1 MFVDAF
7 LGFNAVN
14 RQLLPNHH
22 PACYYNPLPTMMAV
36 LFPHP
41 HHNMCPRVQRHT
53 VRRSAT
59 TVVAGFFDPRPPR
72 DVLTSL
78 LNGIGPNKEVE
89 GEEEVRKARKKK
101 ESRKDHPRASSVR
114 RESTADATPVA
125 SSSSLP
131 QSISAPLPKTKSKK
145 HSFWS
150 AHPERPNIQLMPVE
164 RFVSVTPPPGYSPVD
179 IPFDLPTPGPSDS
192 TATSRTSSKR
202 PRTPDDDEDIIKFES
217 HQETTPQ
224 RPRKKRIA
232 HKKGWKGWIEGSPV
246 PSDKLI
252 NLDSAP
258 VLQERRL
265 RSGKNFDAWV

>member
-1 MFVDAF
+1 
-7 LGFNAVN
+7 
-14 RQLLPNHH
+14 
-22 PACYYNPLPTMMAV
+22 MMAV

-41 HHNMCPRVQRHT
+41 HLPMYPRVHRNH

-59 TVVAGFFDPRPPR
+59 TVVAGYFDPRPPR

-78 LNGIGPNKEVE
+78 LNGVGPNKEVE
-89 GEEEVRKARKKK
+89 GEEEARKARKKK
-101 ESRKDHPRASSVR
+101 ESRKDLPRASSLR
-114 RESTADATPVA
+114 LDCPTDATSVA
-125 SSSSLP
+125 PSSSALPPSL
-131 QSISAPLPKTKSKK
+131 SAPLPKPKTKK

-150 AHPERPNIQLMPVE
+150 AHPERPNIQLMPIE
-164 RFVSVTPPPGYSPVD
+164 RCVSVTPPPGYSPVD
-179 IPFDLPTPGPSDS
+179 LPYDLSTPGPSHS

-217 HQETTPQ
+217 HQGTPPP
-224 RPRKKRIA
+224 RLRKKRIA